1 MVTLIGRPRK
11 SGSCKLVSSDR
22 GVGYPWDQ
30 PRKSWVL
37 KLLVDGR
44 SYDVWGFL
52 YVGSRVWGF
61 LYSTKQLRLV
71 TYSVSALAARCGAFS
86 TLL

>member
-1 MVTLIGRPRK
+1 MGPETVGRRPLIRR
-11 SGSCKLVSSDR
+11 
-22 GVGYPWDQ
+22 VGL
-30 PRKSWVL
+30 S
-37 KLLVDGR
+37 
-44 SYDVWGFL
+44 L

-61 LYSTKQLRLV
+61 LYPTKQLRLV